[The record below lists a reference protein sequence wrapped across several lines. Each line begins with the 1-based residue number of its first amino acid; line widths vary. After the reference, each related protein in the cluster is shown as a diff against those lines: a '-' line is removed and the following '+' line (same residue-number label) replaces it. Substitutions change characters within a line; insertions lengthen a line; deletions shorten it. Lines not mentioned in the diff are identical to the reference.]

1 MWDLNTE
8 NIVQHIVDI
17 CKERGIP
24 VSRLEKDLGYGN
36 GYLNPKKVSDM
47 KMSRLLDILNYL
59 RISPEEFFDIEAR
72 FRELETC
79 DDEDDT
85 TMEED
90 DLLRDYRD
98 ASAEIREEAAAML
111 HRSAERNR
119 KNEK

>member
-1 MWDLNTE
+1 MFIQTSLKLIKFLNTI
-8 NIVQHIVDI
+8 NLFV
-17 CKERGIP
+17 
-24 VSRLEKDLGYGN
+24 N
-36 GYLNPKKVSDM
+36 M
-47 KMSRLLDILNYL
+47 DILNYL

-79 DDEDDT
+79 DDEYDT